1 MKQIVLDTETT
12 GLDPKLGHRLIEV
25 AGLVVANRRVTPTH
39 FHRYLNPEREVDAGA
54 LAVHGLSDEFLAD
67 KPKFADIASDF
78 LAFVRDAELII
89 HNAAFDV
96 GFLNHELAMLDL
108 PPVEEVCAKVTD
120 TLKMARDRHPG
131 KRNNLDALCE
141 RYQVSNAHRKLH
153 GALLDAELL
162 AEVYLAM
169 TRGQDSLIDD
179 YDDPV
184 HAGVSG
190 RVGGAPRK
198 PLIVLEASEEELKAH
213 AQVLANI
220 DRESKGNCLW
230 LGERDASASS

>member
-67 KPKFADIASDF
+67 KPKFADVAADF
-78 LAFVRDAELII
+78 LEFVRDAELII

-96 GFLNHELAMLDL
+96 GFLNHELAMLNL
-108 PPVEEVCAKVTD
+108 PPVEKVCAQVTD
-120 TLKMARDRHPG
+120 TLKMARERHPG

-179 YDDPV
+179 YDDPE
-184 HAGVSG
+184 HAGVSS
-190 RVGGAPRK
+190 RSGGAPRK
-198 PLIVLEASEEELKAH
+198 PLIVLAASEAELQAH

-230 LGERDASASS
+230 LNDRDPVQSS